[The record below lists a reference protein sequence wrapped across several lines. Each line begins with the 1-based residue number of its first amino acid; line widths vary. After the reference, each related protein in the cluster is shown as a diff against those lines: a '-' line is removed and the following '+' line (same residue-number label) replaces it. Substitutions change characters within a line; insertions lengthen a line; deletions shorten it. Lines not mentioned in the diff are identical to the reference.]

1 VENAKSKNAER
12 LTGDTSMSNQQQFND
27 DDDEVAADKVV
38 DLILG
43 ADDAPFTVMLSY
55 DPRIGWSVRINRER
69 LDATVTKRLVGVGY
83 RFSEAWQEIEKA
95 KRRGRHRE
103 NY

>member
-1 VENAKSKNAER
+1 
-12 LTGDTSMSNQQQFND
+12 MSNQQQFND

-38 DLILG
+38 ELILS
-43 ADDAPFTVMLSY
+43 ADAAPFTITLSY

-69 LDATVTKRLVGVGY
+69 LDATVIKRLVGVGY
-83 RFSEAWQEIEKA
+83 RFSEAWQQIEKA
-95 KRRGRHRE
+95 KGRGRHCE